1 MALLIIAIILGAI
14 LIPLGFGYAVVV
26 LPFKGGWKVL
36 RRYFILVAV
45 SIDQHANKVLE
56 VLFNDIL
63 ITKHGHRFG
72 NMDETISSALG
83 RNVQKGTLTKT
94 GKLLN
99 KLLDKIDKDHAIK
112 SIE

>member
-1 MALLIIAIILGAI
+1 MALLIIAIILAAI
-14 LIPLGFGYAVVV
+14 LIPLGFGY
-26 LPFKGGWKVL
+26 
-36 RRYFILVAV
+36 
-45 SIDQHANKVLE
+45 
-56 VLFNDIL
+56 
-63 ITKHGHRFG
+63 
-72 NMDETISSALG
+72 ALG